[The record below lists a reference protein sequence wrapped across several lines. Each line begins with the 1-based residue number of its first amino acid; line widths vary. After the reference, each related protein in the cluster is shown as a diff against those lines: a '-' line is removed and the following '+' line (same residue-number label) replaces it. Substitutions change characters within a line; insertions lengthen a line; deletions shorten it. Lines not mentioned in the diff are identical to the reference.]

1 MYIVNDG
8 DTRMIQFTPNEGT
21 SCLLETEE
29 SIKGRIASAFGFNDD
44 DIILLETI
52 GDPTGIREGN
62 LKFIACVSACFEVLG
77 RGYATNFIDVW
88 RDLRYDDP
96 KTIST
101 PNEWYVPPK
110 EE

>member
-1 MYIVNDG
+1 MYIVNAG
-8 DTRMIQFTPNEGT
+8 DTRMVQFAPDEGT
-21 SCLLETEE
+21 SCLIETEE
-29 SIKGRIASAFGFNDD
+29 SIKGRISSAFGFNGDG
-44 DIILLETI
+44 IILLETI

-62 LKFIACVSACFEVLG
+62 SKFIACSLAYFEVLG

-88 RDLRYDDP
+88 RDLRYDNP